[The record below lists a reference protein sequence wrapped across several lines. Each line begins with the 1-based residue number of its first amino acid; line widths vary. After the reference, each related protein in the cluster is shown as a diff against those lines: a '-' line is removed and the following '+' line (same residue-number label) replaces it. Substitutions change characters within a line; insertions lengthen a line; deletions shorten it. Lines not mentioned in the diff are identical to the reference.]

1 MSLHLLQLK
10 DFVVKP
16 VLKGLGMYSVAAEQ
30 LVLGTIC
37 QESRGVYLKQLGGG
51 PALGICQMEPN
62 THKDIWLNYLK
73 YQRDIVKDLSE
84 FISAAAEDVYAVAGY
99 PDHDE
104 LISNLKYAI
113 AMCRVH
119 YWRKP
124 NALPKANDINGLA
137 SYWKQFYNTVKGAGK
152 AEEFV
157 NNFPYE
163 VYGLKKQ
170 EQKHEDD

>member
-10 DFVVKP
+10 DLVVKP
-16 VLKGLGMYSVAAEQ
+16 VLKGLGMYSVVAEQ

-84 FISAAAEDVYAVAGY
+84 FISAAAEGSYAVAGY

-104 LISNLKYAI
+104 LISNLKYSV

-152 AEEFV
+152 TEEFV

-170 EQKHEDD
+170 ERKHEDN

>member
-1 MSLHLLQLK
+1 MSLNLLQLK
-10 DFVVKP
+10 DLVVKP
-16 VLKGLGMYSVAAEQ
+16 VLKDLGMYSIAAEQ

-37 QESRGVYLKQLGGG
+37 QESGGIHLKQLGGG

-62 THKDIWLNYLK
+62 THKDIWINYLK
-73 YQRDIVKDLSE
+73 YQRDIVKDLAGY
-84 FISAAAEDVYAVAGY
+84 ISAAAEDVYAVADY

-104 LISNLKYAI
+104 LISNLKYSV

-119 YWRKP
+119 FWRKP

-152 AEEFV
+152 VEEFI
-157 NNFPYE
+157 NNFPFE
-163 VYGLKKQ
+163 LYGLKKQ
-170 EQKHEDD
+170 ENVK

>member
-1 MSLHLLQLK
+1 MSLNLSQLRE
-10 DFVVKP
+10 P
-16 VLKGLGMYSVAAEQ
+16 VLKGLGMYSIAAEQ

-51 PALGICQMEPN
+51 PALGICQMEPS

-73 YQRDIVKDLSE
+73 YQRDIVKDLAGY
-84 FISAAAEDVYAVAGY
+84 ISAAAEDVYAVAGY

-104 LISNLKYAI
+104 LISNLKYAV

-124 NALPKANDINGLA
+124 NSLPKANDISALA

-152 AEEFV
+152 TEEFI
-157 NNFPYE
+157 NNFPFE
-163 VYGLKKQ
+163 LYGLK
-170 EQKHEDD
+170 EQVL

>member
-10 DFVVKP
+10 DLVVKS

-30 LVLGTIC
+30 LVMGTIC
-37 QESRGVYLKQLGGG
+37 QESGGVYLKQLGGG

-84 FISAAAEDVYAVAGY
+84 FISAAAEDAYAVAGY

-119 YWRKP
+119 YWKTSS
-124 NALPKANDINGLA
+124 D
-137 SYWKQFYNTVKGAGK
+137 T
-152 AEEFV
+152 
-157 NNFPYE
+157 
-163 VYGLKKQ
+163 
-170 EQKHEDD
+170 

>member
-10 DFVVKP
+10 DLVVKP

-30 LVLGTIC
+30 LVIGTIC

-73 YQRDIVKDLSE
+73 YQRDIVKDLSGL
-84 FISAAAEDVYAVAGY
+84 ISGAAEDVCAVAGY

-170 EQKHEDD
+170 EQKHEDN